1 VLAIMEAG
9 SVTGPAKNLI
19 AFGEWTRTPE
29 GRASGIELS
38 VATYVRHGSGAGRVF
53 LAAAQSAGLSTWE
66 IPERGRFDR
75 GAAAQ
80 LARIVDRVDPQIVQT
95 HNTKSHLFVKVS
107 KFRRL
112 RPWIAFQHGDLS
124 TDLKLLLYNQIDR
137 WTFPAANV
145 VVSVCE
151 AFTKRLLRYG
161 VPPDRLRVLHN
172 SAEPRPRAA
181 PEKLRELRARLG
193 VADADAVIVTIGR
206 MSREKGHAELIEALH
221 VLPATRQPWK
231 LILVGEGPER
241 KYLESLVA
249 QRGMAQRVVFA
260 GYSTNID
267 EFYGI
272 ATLFALP
279 SHSEGSSNV
288 ILEAMAASV
297 PIVATAVGGTP
308 EILRHEVTALLPRS
322 RDPRALA
329 QAIARLLNDEKEASN
344 LASAALDDLR
354 NRFSPAAYRDRL
366 VEIYRSALATP

>member
-1 VLAIMEAG
+1 MEAG

-19 AFGEWTRTPE
+19 AFGQWTRTPE

-38 VATYVRHGSGAGRVF
+38 VATYVRHGSGAGRGF
-53 LAAAQSAGLSTWE
+53 LAAAQSAGLTTWE

-75 GAAAQ
+75 HAATE
-80 LARIVDRVDPQIVQT
+80 LARVIDRVDPQIVQT

-112 RPWIAFQHGDLS
+112 RPWIAFQHGYLT
-124 TDLKLLLYNQIDR
+124 TDLKLLLYNEVDR
-137 WTFPAANV
+137 WTLPAASV

-151 AFTKRLLRYG
+151 AFTQRLLRYG
-161 VPPDRLRVLHN
+161 VLPGRLRVLHN
-172 SAEPRPRAA
+172 SAEPKPRAA
-181 PEKLRELRARLG
+181 PELLHELRARLG
-193 VADADAVIVTIGR
+193 VEDSDAVIVTIGR

-221 VLPATRQPWK
+221 ALPPTRRPWK
-231 LILVGEGPER
+231 LVLVGEGPER
-241 KYLESLVA
+241 KRLESLVA

-272 ATLFALP
+272 ATLFVLP
-279 SHSEGSSNV
+279 SHSEGSPNV

-329 QAIARLLNDEKEASN
+329 QAIARLLNDEKEASD
-344 LASAALDDLR
+344 LARAALDDLR
-354 NRFSPAAYRDRL
+354 QRFSPAVYRDRL
-366 VEIYRSALATP
+366 IEIYRSALATP